1 MTATRK
7 VDKPALRRLLWSGE
21 DVLLERVEGRYLPFT
36 VARREKLRDEYAEHG
51 RADLVS

>member
-1 MTATRK
+1 MTATSK
-7 VDKPALRRLLWSGE
+7 VDKPVLRRMLWSGE

-36 VARREKLRDEYAEHG
+36 LARREKLLAEYAEHG